1 MFWAVL
7 LARVVLGFPF
17 FVFGLN
23 YFLHFM
29 PMPPS
34 PATDS
39 PAAQFSGL
47 LVSSGYMNAVKVFE
61 ITGGALLLSGRLVP
75 LGLTLLTPVAVN
87 ILFFE
92 IFLLGKAGPGV
103 ALVVLCMLL
112 IWAYRSH
119 FAAVFAVKPKIG

>member
-7 LARVVLGFPF
+7 VARVVLGLPF
-17 FVFGLN
+17 LVFGLN

-29 PMPPS
+29 PMPEQTLPED
-34 PATDS
+34 AVKF
-39 PAAQFSGL
+39 AGALAG
-47 LVSSGYMNAVKVFE
+47 SGYMNAVKVLE
-61 ITGGALLLSGRLVP
+61 IVGGALVISGRLVP

-92 IFLLGKAGPGV
+92 IFLVGAAGPGV
-103 ALVVLCMLL
+103 VLTALCVALV
-112 IWAYRSH
+112 WAYRSH